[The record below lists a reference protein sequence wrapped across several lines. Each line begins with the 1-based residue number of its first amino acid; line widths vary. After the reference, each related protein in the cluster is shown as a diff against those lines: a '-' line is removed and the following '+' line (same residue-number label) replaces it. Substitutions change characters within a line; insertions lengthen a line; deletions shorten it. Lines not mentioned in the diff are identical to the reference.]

1 MKNTLAL
8 SPEKLRAT
16 LAPDRVPYAS
26 SDDIPASGLRTH
38 PQKRAFSA
46 LELAMHIKVAGYN
59 IYLAGEPDLGRR
71 YMLLNYLAPRAKKG
85 TTPADLCYVYNFAD
99 QDCPILLTLPAGQG
113 KKLKKFMARLVSQ
126 LVKEVPRRLEQAAF
140 MNKRN
145 LLASRFQTKRDALIE
160 EMGRLAEGEGF
171 ILSLDEVGGMMLY
184 PTCEGR
190 RLTDQEI
197 ESMPTEELVRYK
209 KKSDNL
215 LAPMTTLMREL
226 AQAEQQFAEAERSL
240 EQETVEAFIRAS
252 FDAQAKKLLD
262 TSRLPELGL
271 YFASVRADIL
281 ENHAQFTRPEL
292 SGMSGPGST
301 PAGMGGQT
309 APPPF
314 SSGRGPSGAGGNART
329 ARFGFTHALFALPH
343 SFPAPLSLPLSAS
356 RSAPLSAAGRKKA
369 APLTPDGKVI
379 SPSPATEEN
388 GWPEAPACEATIF
401 DEFTSRYDVN
411 VFVDN
416 SATTGAPVIFDDHPT
431 MSNLMGAIER
441 ESEMGA
447 LVTNFSLIKAG
458 SLHRANGG
466 YLVLHA
472 EDILHHPAAW
482 EALIRTLRS
491 GFSRLEDSGEDDV
504 AKTKGLR
511 PQPVPVFLKVILVGS
526 EDIYDALL
534 DGDERFS
541 KLFKVKAHMTEHM
554 PRNATGIKVY
564 LSHIKHIIT
573 NDALLPFTRDAL
585 ARLVDCGSRLI
596 ADQQKLSLKFPLLR
610 EIMVEASAHA
620 TLSGKTVVD
629 ATLIDKA
636 QDERSFRSNLVEEA
650 FMEDYDRRII
660 KVVTDGSAIGRANGL
675 AVSTYGDFEF
685 GLPHQISCTIGA
697 GSGGIID
704 LEREAQLGGPIHTK
718 AMMILKTYLI
728 GSFAHNKPLILT
740 GSLGF
745 EQSYF
750 GIEGDSASGAE
761 LAALL
766 SALSGI
772 PNKLSIAFTGAVG
785 QSGEIMAVGSVTR
798 KIEGFFEVCKRH
810 GLTGDQGVLLP
821 QDNIPHLMLH
831 KDVIEAVRQ
840 GRFHIYTARH
850 ISEAMELLTGMPA
863 GKRRKNGTYPPNTL
877 FKLVDERLAELTRV
891 STMFR
896 KKR

>member
-1 MKNTLAL
+1 MKHSLA
-8 SPEKLRAT
+8 PEKLRAT
-16 LAPDRVPYAS
+16 LAPERVPYKS
-26 SDDIPASGLRTH
+26 SDDIPATGLRTH

-46 LELAMHIKVAGYN
+46 LELAMHIRVAGYN
-59 IYLAGEPDLGRR
+59 IFLAGEPDLGRR
-71 YMLLNYLAPRAKKG
+71 YMLLNYLAPRAKRG
-85 TTPADLCYVYNFAD
+85 ATPADLCYVYNFAD
-99 QDCPILLTLPAGQG
+99 QDCPLLLTLPAGQG
-113 KKLKKFMARLVSQ
+113 KKLKRFMAGLVSQ
-126 LVKEVPRRLEQAAF
+126 LTKEVPRRLEQAAF

-145 LLASRFQTKRDALIE
+145 LLASRFQNKRDSLIE

-171 ILSLDEVGGMMLY
+171 ILSLDEAGGMMLY
-184 PTCEGR
+184 PTSEGR

-197 ESMPTEELVRYK
+197 ETMPTEELVRYK

-215 LAPMTTLMREL
+215 LGPMSTLMREL

-240 EQETVEAFIRAS
+240 EQETVES
-252 FDAQAKKLLD
+252 FLRTCFDGQAKKQME
-262 TSRLPELGL
+262 SCRQPELAT
-271 YFASVRADIL
+271 YFAAIRADIL
-281 ENHAQFTRPEL
+281 ENHAQFTRPENT
-292 SGMSGPGST
+292 GMPGPGGT
-301 PAGMGGQT
+301 PAGMGGQA

-314 SSGRGPSGAGGNART
+314 SSGRGPNGAGGMSRS
-329 ARFGFTHALFALPH
+329 ARFSLAPPALCHTLLPQGRPAPAPCA
-343 SFPAPLSLPLSAS
+343 SPYFPAPALL
-356 RSAPLSAAGRKKA
+356 AGRKA
-369 APLTPDGKVI
+369 APL
-379 SPSPATEEN
+379 PSSDKNGRMGAGTG
-388 GWPEAPACEATIF
+388 GWPEIPVCEFTVF

-416 SATTGAPVIFDDHPT
+416 SETTGAPVVFDDHPT

-458 SLHRANGG
+458 ALHRANGG

-491 GFSRLEDSGEDDV
+491 GLSRLEDSGEDDV

-511 PQPVPVFLKVILVGS
+511 PQPVPVSLKVILVGT

-534 DGDERFS
+534 AGDERFS
-541 KLFKVKAHMTEHM
+541 KLFKVKAHMTEYM

-573 NDALLPFTRDAL
+573 NDSLLPFTRDAL

-596 ADQQKLSLKFPLLR
+596 EDQQKLSLKFPLLR

-620 TLSGKTVVD
+620 SLSGKGMVD
-629 ATLIDKA
+629 ASLIEKA

-660 KVVTDGSAIGRANGL
+660 KVVTSGSAIGRANGL

-728 GSFAHNKPLILT
+728 GAFAHNKPLILT

-766 SALSGI
+766 SALSGV
-772 PNKLSIAFTGAVG
+772 PNRLSIAFTGAVG

-821 QDNIPHLMLH
+821 RDNVPHLMLH
-831 KDVIEAVRQ
+831 KEVVEAVRT
-840 GRFHIYTARH
+840 GRFHILTAGH
-850 ISEAMELLTGMPA
+850 IAEAMELLSGMPA
-863 GKRRKNGTYPPNTL
+863 GKRRKNGTYPPGTL
-877 FKLVDERLAELTRV
+877 FALVDQRLAELARV